1 MSEYIT
7 IEPEYDDSDLN
18 LVTLS
23 TNLPLAMERAEH
35 YANREEGD
43 EGSPLAQTLFGIEG
57 LAALD
62 IDGHTLTVRR
72 DPDVEWPALI
82 DEISA
87 ALKDFYL

>member
-7 IEPEYDDSDLN
+7 IQTEYGDDPDQVKLM
-18 LVTLS
+18 
-23 TNLPLAMERAEH
+23 TNLKLAPEGPES

-62 IDGHTLTVRR
+62 IEGGVLSVHRE
-72 DPDVEWPALI
+72 PDVEWPALI
-82 DEISA
+82 DDITA
-87 ALKDFYL
+87 ALKDFFL